1 MRKQPVSVLLY
12 DPKEAPEYAGLVKA
26 PKGAIALHACAT
38 PAEAE
43 AVIDGAEVIYSWAI
57 PGELLA
63 RAKRLRWLQVMG
75 AGVDRFLRADLP
87 RHVIITR
94 APGIYGPWMA
104 EYTLGWCLWVTQ
116 RMEQVRANQRDHR
129 WAPFRADRL
138 KGRTLGLIGAGDIGR
153 EVARVARGF
162 GMEVLGIRRSGRPA
176 RHVGRVYPV
185 GQISRVIEAADF
197 VLCVLP
203 LTPQTRGL
211 IGERELRAMK
221 PTTWLVNIGRGPVI
235 SQPALIRALQEKWI
249 AGAILDVFETEP
261 LPAEHPLWEMPN
273 TVVTPHISGPNNP
286 ADIAPIFNANLR
298 RYLAGAPLRHVV
310 DRRRGY

>member
-1 MRKQPVSVLLY
+1 
-12 DPKEAPEYAGLVKA
+12 
-26 PKGAIALHACAT
+26 LHACAT

-104 EYTLGWCLWVTQ
+104 EYTLGWCLW
-116 RMEQVRANQRDHR
+116 
-129 WAPFRADRL
+129 ADRL

-176 RHVGRVYPV
+176 RHVDRVYPV
-185 GQISRVIEAADF
+185 GKISRVIEAADF